1 MTAYDYVVK
10 NLKLKFDPSAD
21 EQELLH
27 HAIVTISAL
36 TEAKWE
42 KLPEELQMW
51 YNNAAE
57 VIASGDEA
65 MLIDI
70 IPGMVTEELDEAT
83 EELDEATEELD
94 EATEELDEAVEAV
107 EEATEE
113 LDEAVEELN
122 EAAEAVEAVAAPA
135 KRGRKPKQE
144 KGAKEPKVK
153 KERGAKEPKPKGP
166 VAALVVRELLCENMD
181 MTLDELMTALKEKE
195 VHMERSSA
203 QVVHLNTI
211 RAFQVATTVGTV
223 KNRAG
228 EVVLKNADL

>member
-21 EQELLH
+21 EQEFLH
-27 HAIVTISAL
+27 HAIVAISAL

-42 KLPEELQMW
+42 KLPEELQVW

-57 VIASGDEA
+57 VIASGNED
-65 MLIDI
+65 MLIDL
-70 IPGMVTEELDEAT
+70 IPGMVAEEELT
-83 EELDEATEELD
+83 ELEQPDAD
-94 EATEELDEAVEAV
+94 VEAV
-107 EEATEE
+107 EE
-113 LDEAVEELN
+113 EAVEE
-122 EAAEAVEAVAAPA
+122 EAVEEEATEESDETVEAPETVEATPA

-144 KGAKEPKVK
+144 KAAKEPKEPKPK
-153 KERGAKEPKPKGP
+153 KEKVVKEPKPKGP

-181 MTLDELMTALKEKE
+181 MTLDELMAALKEKE

-211 RAFQVATTVGTV
+211 RAFQVAATVGTV

-228 EVVLKNADL
+228 EVILKNAAL